1 MVWYSF
7 AYAIVGVKWDTE
19 LQGAISKQALN
30 MRFLYNLYRRY
41 IQAPN
46 HPAKLRLIRWIGSRL
61 FPVEGYVYTVS
72 RGIKLLLHPN
82 DWIEY
87 LLLKEGEYEPLTLN
101 FIEKNLKKGQTS
113 LFAGVNFGLHL
124 IVASRCSA
132 DTGCVIGVEPQPKAL
147 YRAYSNIILNDLFPN
162 IRLVSSAL
170 GEQATLMPMDN
181 APTHNSG
188 SASMVHSHSHFPFY
202 VHIASVAE
210 ILEKLAIKK
219 LDLMLLDVEG
229 FELEVMK
236 GISDALKPSILIVEV
251 NPLVLEP
258 LGIQQ
263 QCLYDRLSSMGYS
276 CWSLRGRAL
285 KPNDITPEQN
295 VIAVLNGTEHPN
307 WVTI

>member
-1 MVWYSF
+1 MRLLYS
-7 AYAIVGVKWDTE
+7 
-19 LQGAISKQALN
+19 
-30 MRFLYNLYRRY
+30 LYRLY
-41 IQAPN
+41 VKAPN
-46 HPAKLRLIRWIGSRL
+46 HPAKLRLVRWLGAKL
-61 FPVEGYVYTVS
+61 FPVEGFAYTVS
-72 RGIKLLLHPN
+72 RGIKLLLHPG

-87 LLLKEGEYEPLTLN
+87 LLLKEGEYEPLTLR

-147 YRAYSNIILNDLFPN
+147 YRAYSNIILNDLSPN

-170 GEQATLMPMDN
+170 GEQLALTPMDN
-181 APTHNSG
+181 APNHNSG
-188 SASMVHSHSHFPFY
+188 SASMVESHSCFPFY
-202 VHIASVAE
+202 VHIASVTE
-210 ILEKLAIKK
+210 ILERLGIKR

-236 GISDALKPSILIVEV
+236 GISDALKPPILIVEV

-263 QCLYDRLSSMGYS
+263 QCFYDKLAAMGYS
-276 CWSLRGRAL
+276 CWSLDGRAL
-285 KPNDITPEQN
+285 KPDDPTPEQN
-295 VIAVLNGTEHPN
+295 VVAVLNGTEHPQ
-307 WVTI
+307 WVAA